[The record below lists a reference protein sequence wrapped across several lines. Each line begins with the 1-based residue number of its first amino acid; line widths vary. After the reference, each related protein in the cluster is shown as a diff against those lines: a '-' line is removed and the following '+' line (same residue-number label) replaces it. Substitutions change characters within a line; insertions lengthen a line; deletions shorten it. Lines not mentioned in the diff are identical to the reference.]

1 MYDSI
6 QDLRAFSDKVYDL
19 IADHLKYDEVS
30 GGEGVYVDENLEVS
44 IIKESEAKEA
54 DRFYP
59 IQKLLREEDGNIEP
73 DGEEIDD
80 IASQYFFVR

>member
-30 GGEGVYVDENLEVS
+30 DGEGVYVDENL
-44 IIKESEAKEA
+44 
-54 DRFYP
+54 
-59 IQKLLREEDGNIEP
+59 
-73 DGEEIDD
+73 
-80 IASQYFFVR
+80 